1 MGGGPRRGRGVGRR
15 DDEGVLGPFGTYD
28 HHLDLT
34 RIFSTRLL
42 QWLASVASGLIMA
55 ADLLMTVFLN
65 DRTFTAH
72 TQETFESTFPAKVQA
87 FRVLEEVL
95 DINNLEFLV
104 AFSSISGMFGNPG
117 QTNYSA

>member
-1 MGGGPRRGRGVGRR
+1 MERAGDWIAQRVYQYLQGR
-15 DDEGVLGPFGTYD
+15 DDLVLQTAAVDATDKEGM
-28 HHLDLT
+28 
-34 RIFSTRLL
+34 RRLL
-42 QWLASVASGLIMA
+42 HGLEHHVGGCM
-55 ADLLMTVFLN
+55 LMTVLLN

-87 FRVLEEVL
+87 FRVLEEIL